1 MPVPSGSS
9 RGYFTMRL
17 RSVFRIWVSVV
28 LACALGGAS
37 TVARGIGRS
46 HAGRLR
52 IRRLSTLR
60 GSHDLSTLRQA
71 RPELGNLFRDVR
83 REPGAADE
91 LTRIAKDAGMWPP
104 GVPTFVRGS
113 AVLVGFGDDA
123 AGRSQLDQFIDQ
135 GTIADGAVET
145 SWFGTLIATRLGLP
159 LFTLALGLLD
169 GFNPCAMWVL
179 LFLLSLLV
187 R

>member
-1 MPVPSGSS
+1 
-9 RGYFTMRL
+9 MRL

-37 TVARGIGRS
+37 TVVRAASDDR
-46 HAGRLR
+46 
-52 IRRLSTLR
+52 TLVVYVSE
-60 GSHDLSTLRQA
+60 GCPHCAAAKTYLTTLRQA
-71 RPELGNLFRDVR
+71 RPELGVLFRDVR